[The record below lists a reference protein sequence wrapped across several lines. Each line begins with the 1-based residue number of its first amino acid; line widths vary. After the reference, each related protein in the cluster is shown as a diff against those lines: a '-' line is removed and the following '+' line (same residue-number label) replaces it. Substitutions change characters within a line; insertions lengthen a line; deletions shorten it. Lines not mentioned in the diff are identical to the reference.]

1 MVRTAGWFIFLFL
14 CLPVWVGAQA
24 KSASAV
30 LTGVSIIPQP
40 EQLKWHTKSGVV
52 LRLSPHSPVVVEGV
66 DPGSD
71 SLAGVWR
78 QSLRSLWKLQK
89 CSTKSQWLRP
99 AHPIHLSM
107 STQLGAEA
115 YRMEAING
123 RLSIVAGDP
132 AGMYYAFVSLQQI
145 LEQHPDG
152 QLPAFQIIDRPR
164 FSWRGMHLDV
174 CRHFFTVDEIKRYL
188 DLLARYKMNRF
199 HWHLTEDQGWRMEV
213 PALPQLTAVGAWRRE
228 TVVGRP
234 VSPMRFDG
242 LLYGGYYKRSDIQ
255 EVVRYASE
263 RHIVVVPEIE
273 MPGHALAAL
282 AAYPELSC
290 TGGPFEPATH
300 WGVFD
305 DVFCAGKDT
314 VFRFLETV
322 LTEVVSLFPG
332 PWVHIGG
339 DECPKKRW
347 EACADCQSRMK
358 EEGLADAH
366 ELQSYFIR
374 RIERFLGGKGRKLI
388 GWDEILEGGLAPD
401 ATVMSWRGTEGG
413 IAAARAGHDAIMSP
427 GRPCYFDHYQAQPDS
442 LEPLAICCYN
452 SLSAVYDY
460 EPIPRELNLAETRHI
475 LGAQGNVWTEYMP
488 NFDQV
493 TYMAL
498 PRMPA
503 LAEVLWSPPQTRS
516 YPGFLQRLK
525 LETRWLDRRGYRYAR
540 HFLEQM

>member
-1 MVRTAGWFIFLFL
+1 VRFVLLVVILFGHN
-14 CLPVWVGAQA
+14 PVFVGAQ
-24 KSASAV
+24 SISTASEQSV
-30 LTGVSIIPQP
+30 PSIIPRP
-40 EQLKWHTKSGVV
+40 EQLKWYSNSGVV
-52 LRLSPHSPVVVEGV
+52 LRLTTRSPLEIEEVGI
-66 DPGSD
+66 DSD
-71 SLAGVWR
+71 SLSEVWR
-78 QSLRSLWKLQK
+78 QIIRSICKQK
-89 CSTKSQWLRP
+89 GCSTKSGFLK
-99 AHPIHLSM
+99 ASHPVHLSI
-107 STQLGAEA
+107 SAQLGAEA
-115 YRMEAING
+115 YRMEAINN

-145 LEQHPDG
+145 LEQYPDG

-199 HWHLTEDQGWRMEV
+199 HWHLTEDQGWRIEV
-213 PALPQLTAVGAWRRE
+213 PALPMLTKVGAWRKE
-228 TVVGRP
+228 TLVGRP
-234 VSPMRFDG
+234 VPPMRFDG
-242 LLYGGYYKRSDIQ
+242 IPYGGYYTRHDIQ
-255 EVVRYASE
+255 EVVRYAAA

-282 AAYPELSC
+282 SAYPELSC

-305 DVFCAGKDT
+305 DVFCAGKDS
-314 VFRFLETV
+314 VFHFLERV
-322 LTEVVSLFPG
+322 LTEVVSVFPG
-332 PWVHIGG
+332 KWIHIGG

-347 EACADCQSRMK
+347 EACVDCQNRMK
-358 EEGLADAH
+358 EEKLADAH

-374 RIERFLGGKGRKLI
+374 RIERFLAGKGRKLI

-401 ATVMSWRGTEGG
+401 ATVMSWRGTDGG

-460 EPIPRELNLAETRHI
+460 EPIPRELNLAESRHI

-503 LAEVLWSPPQTRS
+503 LAEVLWSPPQARS
-516 YPGFLQRLK
+516 YPDFLQRLK
-525 LETRWLDRRGYRYAR
+525 VESHWFDRRGYRYAR
-540 HFLEQM
+540 HFLGQM

>member
-1 MVRTAGWFIFLFL
+1 MRIILWALWLILCVPALVNAQSKTATAI
-14 CLPVWVGAQA
+14 Q
-24 KSASAV
+24 
-30 LTGVSIIPQP
+30 TGVSIIPQP
-40 EQLKWHTKSGVV
+40 EQLTWDSKSGVV
-52 LRLSPHSPVVVEGV
+52 LRLTPQSPLHIEDLGAV
-66 DPGSD
+66 SD
-71 SLAGVWR
+71 SLSVAWQQIFRGI
-78 QSLRSLWKLQK
+78 WKHLK
-89 CSTKSQWLRP
+89 CATKTHLLKP

-107 STQLGAEA
+107 NGQLGAEA
-115 YRMEAING
+115 YHMEAKNG
-123 RLSIVAGDP
+123 RLSIIAGDP
-132 AGMYYAFVSLQQI
+132 SGMYYAFVSLQLI

-152 QLPAFQIIDRPR
+152 QLPAFNMIDRPR

-174 CRHFFTVDEIKRYL
+174 CRHFFTVAEIKRYL
-188 DLLARYKMNRF
+188 DLLARYKLNRF
-199 HWHLTEDQGWRMEV
+199 HWHLTEDQGWRLDV
-213 PALPQLTAVGAWRRE
+213 PTLPKLTSVGAWRKE
-228 TVVGRP
+228 TLVGRP
-234 VSPMRFDG
+234 VNPMRFDG
-242 LLYGGYYKRSDIQ
+242 IPYGGYYSRLDIQ
-255 EVVRYASE
+255 EVVRYAAE
-263 RHIVVVPEIE
+263 RNIVVVPEIE

-282 AAYPELSC
+282 SAYPELSC

-332 PWVHIGG
+332 TWVHIGG

-347 EACADCQSRMK
+347 EACGDCQKRMR

-374 RIERFLGGKGRKLI
+374 RIERFLGEKGRKLI

-401 ATVMSWRGTEGG
+401 ATVMSWRGNEGG
-413 IAAARAGHDAIMSP
+413 TAAARAGHDAIMSP
-427 GRPCYFDHYQAQPDS
+427 GRPCYFDHYQSQPDS
-442 LEPLAICCYN
+442 TEPLAICCYN

-460 EPIPRELNLAETRHI
+460 EPIPQELSLTESRHI

-488 NFDQV
+488 DFDQV
-493 TYMAL
+493 TYMAV

-503 LAEVLWSPPQTRS
+503 LAEVLWSPPQARN

-525 LETRWLDRRGYRYAR
+525 VESRWLDQRGYRYAR
-540 HFLEQM
+540 HFLTGL